1 MKNAFRNIMEINFLY
16 SFIIAAS
23 ATLLPLYLLERN
35 VSVESIG
42 FVMAAT
48 PITFLI
54 FRLIFASLGDHIGNR
69 PIFYANAV
77 SQTIAIAIYWIA
89 TTPLMFAVGRLMDG
103 VRNSAFWAVNRAE
116 IFKTSDS
123 AKVEKNSIKLMGIR
137 SVGDAAGR
145 IAIGLVVMY
154 ISFQNAYF
162 GLGVIGLGLFY
173 LASKVPHEGH
183 SGKKLMDG
191 FAERIMKPRKRDFWL
206 ASVPLMF
213 FGAIDYALFVFIL
226 PVYMNGVL
234 KMDYFAVGSA
244 MAWISTLFAAAVFL
258 ATTKH
263 VKMRLNL
270 LLTLALGALPLAM
283 IFFADQLAFIVLIS
297 LFAIGWG
304 MGNASYERIFVWATG
319 KGKHVSTEGGVLM
332 IPQRIAEV
340 IFVAGAGAIAGA
352 FGFEMVFILSSA
364 ITIIY
369 VVIGLKFAKKLDA
382 VRYLEHEL
390 EPAANPL

>member
-1 MKNAFRNIMEINFLY
+1 MKNAFRNVIDINFLY
-16 SFIIAAS
+16 SFIAAAS
-23 ATLLPLYLLERN
+23 ATLLPLYLLERSIN
-35 VSVESIG
+35 VESIG
-42 FVMAAT
+42 LVMAVA

-54 FRLIFASLGDHIGNR
+54 FRIIFASLGDHIGNR
-69 PIFYANAV
+69 PIFYANAIT
-77 SQTIAIAIYWIA
+77 QTLAIAIYWIA
-89 TTPLMFAVGRLMDG
+89 TTPLMFAFGRLMDG
-103 VRNSAFWAVNRAE
+103 VRASAFWAVNRTE
-116 IFKTSDS
+116 IFKTSDNS
-123 AKVEKNSIKLMGIR
+123 KVEKNSIKLMGIR

-145 IAIGLVVMY
+145 IAVGLIVMY
-154 ISFQNAYF
+154 ISFQNAF
-162 GLGVIGLGLFY
+162 LGLGIISLGLFY
-173 LASKVPHEGH
+173 FASKVPHEGH
-183 SGKKLMDG
+183 SGKKLMEG
-191 FAERIMKPRKRDFWL
+191 FAERIMKPRKKDFWL

-244 MAWISTLFAAAVFL
+244 MAWVSILFAAAVFL

-263 VKMRLNL
+263 VKMKMTL

-283 IFFADQLAFIVLIS
+283 VFFADQLAFMVLVS

-304 MGNASYERIFVWATG
+304 MGNASYERILVWATG

-332 IPQRIAEV
+332 VPQRIAEV

-352 FGFEMVFILSSA
+352 FGFEIVFFLSSA

-369 VVIGLKFAKKLDA
+369 VIIGLNFAKKLDEI
-382 VRYLEHEL
+382 RYLEH
-390 EPAANPL
+390 